1 MMTASFIF
9 FLLVFVAI
17 GVASA
22 FVKSNDTGDYL
33 LAGSSVKPWLVS
45 LSAVATLNSGY
56 MFIGLIGATYTF
68 GIQTAWFLAGW
79 VFGDL
84 MASLFFHK
92 RLRTITETREVLS
105 YGGAISNWHG
115 KEQPLLRVVIGLI
128 TLAFLGVYAGAQLSA
143 GSKALHV
150 LFEWD
155 YAWGAIIGAAM
166 VLAYCFAGGIRAS
179 IWTDAAQSFVM
190 MFAMLLML
198 YMTVQ
203 ASGGFDGFWGRLN
216 DVSPEYMNVFPSNL
230 EFGIALFLTS
240 WIFAGL
246 GVIGQPHIMV
256 RFMTMDKPED
266 ITRVRIYYYSWY
278 SFFCVLSVLV
288 GLAARLLIPIDSGTF
303 DAELALPTLATELLP
318 PVLVGLVLAGLFA
331 ATMSTADSQILSC
344 TAAVTR
350 DLSFGRK
357 PGYWITKMATV
368 GITVLALCIALFAS
382 DNVFTLVLIAW
393 SALGAAFAPLL
404 IIYCFGQKPN
414 QWLAIAMILGGVGMV
429 LLWRNWGYTDS
440 LYEIMPG
447 MLAGFVI
454 FFLGKMAGFTI
465 KESMN
470 HNEHGEHN
478 ES

>member
-1 MMTASFIF
+1 MMIGSFIF

-33 LAGSSVKPWLVS
+33 LAGSNVPPWLVS

-56 MFIGLIGATYTF
+56 MFIGLIGATYAF

-79 VFGDL
+79 VLGDL
-84 MASLFFHK
+84 MASLFFHR
-92 RLRTITETREVLS
+92 RLRETTETQEVLS

-115 KEQPLLRVVIGLI
+115 KEQPILRVVIGLI
-128 TLAFLGVYAGAQLSA
+128 TLTFLGVYAGAQLSA

-155 YAWGAIIGAAM
+155 YSVGAIIGAVM

-198 YMTVQ
+198 YMTVN
-203 ASGGFDGFWGRLN
+203 ASGGFSGFFDRL
-216 DVSPEYMNVFPSNL
+216 DAVSPEYMNVFPSDL
-230 EFGIALFLTS
+230 QFGITLFLAS
-240 WIFAGL
+240 WIFAGV

-266 ITRVRIYYYSWY
+266 IGRVRVYYYSWY
-278 SFFCVLSVLV
+278 SIFCVLSVMV
-288 GLAARLLIPIDSGTF
+288 GLAARLLIPMDAGNF

-357 PGYWITKMATV
+357 PGYWVTKLATV
-368 GITVLALCIALFAS
+368 GITALALLIALFAS
-382 DNVFTLVLIAW
+382 DNVFDLVLIAW
-393 SALGAAFAPLL
+393 SALGAAFGPLL
-404 IIYCFGQKPN
+404 ILYCFKQKPN
-414 QWLAIAMILGGVGMV
+414 QFLAIAMIIGGVGTI
-429 LLWRNWGYTDS
+429 LLWRQWGYTDS
-440 LYEIMPG
+440 IYEIMPG
-447 MLAGFVI
+447 MLAGFAI
-454 FFLGKMAGFTI
+454 FLLGKMIGLTI
-465 KESMN
+465 KDS
-470 HNEHGEHN
+470 HEHAE
-478 ES
+478 E